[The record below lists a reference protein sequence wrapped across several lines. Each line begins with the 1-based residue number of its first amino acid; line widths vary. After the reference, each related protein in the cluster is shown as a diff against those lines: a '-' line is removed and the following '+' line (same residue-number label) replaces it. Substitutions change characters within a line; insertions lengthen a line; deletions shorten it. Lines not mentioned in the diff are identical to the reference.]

1 VILKN
6 LQLINFRKFSYIKL
20 EFSEGINF
28 IIGENGAGKTTI
40 IEAISYLSIPRSFRG
55 VKDEFLIKFN
65 EVGWTIKAEISNLIE
80 HNIQITYK
88 KDGFKVI
95 YLDGKKLKT
104 FLKLFEIFS
113 VLTFHSNNYN
123 LIDQSPEIKRKF
135 FDWFFSML
143 NYEYFISLYKYK
155 KILIQKNK
163 ALKTKSDISIW
174 NKQLKQYSDYIIKIR
189 KNFITQ
195 LNSIIKEQNEK
206 MNIEYKNSLNNKNF
220 DDFIELEMKRGFS
233 IIGPHRDNYE
243 FYFNEKNAKFFASDG
258 EKRRIFL
265 DLVIAMTKLTESV
278 KKIKPVLAFDDP
290 FNVLDEKNFKN
301 FIKEIKN
308 LNVQV
313 IISATNFKLDNE
325 NYHVIDLKFL
335 T

>member
-6 LQLINFRKFSYIKL
+6 LQLINFKKFSYLKL

-28 IIGENGAGKTTI
+28 IIGENGSGKTSI

-65 EVGWTIKAEISNLIE
+65 EVGWTIKAEISNLTE

-95 YLDGKKLKT
+95 YLDGKKIKT

-123 LIDQSPEIKRKF
+123 LIDQSPEVKRKF
-135 FDWFFSML
+135 FDWFFSIL

-155 KILIQKNK
+155 KILVQKNK
-163 ALKTKSDISIW
+163 ALKLKSDISIW
-174 NKQLKQYSDYIIKIR
+174 NKQLKQYSDYILKIR
-189 KNFITQ
+189 KNYIAQ
-195 LNSIIKEQNEK
+195 LNSIIIEQSDK
-206 MNIEYKNSLNNKNF
+206 INIDYRNSLNDKNF

-243 FYFNEKNAKFFASDG
+243 FYFDGKNAKFFASEG

-265 DLVIAMTKLTESV
+265 NLVIAMVKLTQ
-278 KKIKPVLAFDDP
+278 KIKKLKPVIAFDDP

-301 FIKEIKN
+301 FLEEIKN
-308 LNVQV
+308 LNAQI
-313 IISATNFKLDNE
+313 IISSTSLKIE
-325 NYHVIDLKFL
+325 NNNYNIILIN
-335 T
+335 

>member
-6 LQLINFRKFSYIKL
+6 LQLINFKKFSYLKL

-28 IIGENGAGKTTI
+28 IIGENGSGKTSI

-65 EVGWTIKAEISNLIE
+65 EVGWTIKAEISNLTE

-95 YLDGKKLKT
+95 YLDGKKIKT

-123 LIDQSPEIKRKF
+123 LIDQSPEVKRKF
-135 FDWFFSML
+135 FDWFFSIL

-155 KILIQKNK
+155 KILVQKNK
-163 ALKTKSDISIW
+163 ALKLKSDISIW
-174 NKQLKQYSDYIIKIR
+174 NKQLKQYSDYILKIR
-189 KNFITQ
+189 KNYIAQ
-195 LNSIIKEQNEK
+195 LNSIIIEQNDK
-206 MNIEYKNSLNNKNF
+206 INIDYRNSLNDKNF

-243 FYFNEKNAKFFASDG
+243 FYFDGKNAKFFASEG

-265 DLVIAMTKLTESV
+265 NLVIAMVKLTQ
-278 KKIKPVLAFDDP
+278 KIKKLKPVIAFDDP

-301 FIKEIKN
+301 FLEEIKN
-308 LNVQV
+308 LNAQI
-313 IISATNFKLDNE
+313 IISSTSLKIE
-325 NYHVIDLKFL
+325 NNNYNIILIN
-335 T
+335 

>member
-1 VILKN
+1 MILKN
-6 LQLINFRKFSYIKL
+6 LQLINFKKFSYLKL
-20 EFSEGINF
+20 EFSEGVNF
-28 IIGENGAGKTTI
+28 IIGGNGSGKTTI

-65 EVGWTIKAEISNLIE
+65 EIGWTIKAEISNLIE

-104 FLKLFEIFS
+104 FLKLFETFS

-123 LIDQSPEIKRKF
+123 LIDQSPELRRKF
-135 FDWFFSML
+135 FDWFFSIL

-163 ALKTKSDISIW
+163 ALKLKSDISIW
-174 NKQLKQYSDYIIKIR
+174 NKQLKQYSDYIMKFR
-189 KNFITQ
+189 KFYIEQ
-195 LNSIIKEQNEK
+195 LNSIIIEQNDK
-206 MNIEYKNSLNNKNF
+206 IKIEYKSSLNDKNF

-233 IIGPHRDNYE
+233 VIGPHRDNYE
-243 FYFNEKNAKFFASDG
+243 FYYEGKNAKFFASEG
-258 EKRRIFL
+258 EKRKML
-265 DLVIAMTKLTESV
+265 LNLVIAMVKLTQNI
-278 KKIKPVLAFDDP
+278 KKLKPVIAFDDP

-301 FIKEIKN
+301 FLEEIKN
-308 LNVQV
+308 LNVQI
-313 IISATNFKLDNE
+313 IISSTSLKIESN
-325 NYHVIDLKFL
+325 NYNIITLN
-335 T
+335 

>member
-1 VILKN
+1 MILKN
-6 LQLINFRKFSYIKL
+6 LQLINFKKFSYLKL

-28 IIGENGAGKTTI
+28 IIGENGSGKTSI

-65 EVGWTIKAEISNLIE
+65 EVGWTIKAEISNLTE

-95 YLDGKKLKT
+95 YLDGKKIKT

-123 LIDQSPEIKRKF
+123 LIDQSPEVKRKF
-135 FDWFFSML
+135 FDWFFSIL

-155 KILIQKNK
+155 KILVQKNK
-163 ALKTKSDISIW
+163 ALKLKSDISIW
-174 NKQLKQYSDYIIKIR
+174 NKQLKQYSDYILKIR
-189 KNFITQ
+189 KNYIAQ
-195 LNSIIKEQNEK
+195 LNSIIIEQSDK
-206 MNIEYKNSLNNKNF
+206 INIDYRNSLNDKNF

-243 FYFNEKNAKFFASDG
+243 FYFDGKNAKFFASEG

-265 DLVIAMTKLTESV
+265 NLVIAMVKLTQ
-278 KKIKPVLAFDDP
+278 KIKKLKPVIAFDDP

-301 FIKEIKN
+301 FLEEIKN
-308 LNVQV
+308 LNAQI
-313 IISATNFKLDNE
+313 IISSTSLKIE
-325 NYHVIDLKFL
+325 NNNYNIILIN
-335 T
+335 

>member
-1 VILKN
+1 MILKN
-6 LQLINFRKFSYIKL
+6 LQLINFKKFSYLKL
-20 EFSEGINF
+20 EFSEGVNF
-28 IIGENGAGKTTI
+28 IIGGNGSGKTTI

-65 EVGWTIKAEISNLIE
+65 EIGWTIKAEISNLIE

-104 FLKLFEIFS
+104 FLKLFETFS

-123 LIDQSPEIKRKF
+123 LIDQSPELRRKF
-135 FDWFFSML
+135 FDWFFSIL

-163 ALKTKSDISIW
+163 ALKLKSDISIW
-174 NKQLKQYSDYIIKIR
+174 NKQLKQYSDYIMKFR
-189 KNFITQ
+189 KFYIEQ
-195 LNSIIKEQNEK
+195 LNSIIIEQNDK
-206 MNIEYKNSLNNKNF
+206 IKIEYKSSLNDKNF

-233 IIGPHRDNYE
+233 VIGPHRDNYE
-243 FYFNEKNAKFFASDG
+243 FYYEGKNAKFFASEG
-258 EKRRIFL
+258 EKRKML
-265 DLVIAMTKLTESV
+265 LNLVIAMVKLTQNI
-278 KKIKPVLAFDDP
+278 KKLKPVIAFDDP

-301 FIKEIKN
+301 FLE
-308 LNVQV
+308 
-313 IISATNFKLDNE
+313 E
-325 NYHVIDLKFL
+325 
-335 T
+335 

>member
-1 VILKN
+1 MILKN
-6 LQLINFRKFSYIKL
+6 LQLINFKKFSYLKL

-28 IIGENGAGKTTI
+28 IIGENGSGKTSI

-65 EVGWTIKAEISNLIE
+65 EVGWTIKAEISNLTE

-95 YLDGKKLKT
+95 YLDGKKIKT

-123 LIDQSPEIKRKF
+123 LIDQSPEVKRKF
-135 FDWFFSML
+135 FDWFFSIL

-155 KILIQKNK
+155 KILVQKNK
-163 ALKTKSDISIW
+163 ALKLKSDISIW
-174 NKQLKQYSDYIIKIR
+174 NKQLKQYSDYILKIR
-189 KNFITQ
+189 KNYIAQ
-195 LNSIIKEQNEK
+195 LNSIIIEQNDK
-206 MNIEYKNSLNNKNF
+206 INIDYRNSLNDKNF

-243 FYFNEKNAKFFASDG
+243 FYFDGKNAKFFASEG

-265 DLVIAMTKLTESV
+265 NLVIAMVKLTQ
-278 KKIKPVLAFDDP
+278 KIKKLKPVIAFDDP

-301 FIKEIKN
+301 FLEEIKN
-308 LNVQV
+308 LNAQI
-313 IISATNFKLDNE
+313 IISSTSLKIE
-325 NYHVIDLKFL
+325 NNNYNIILIN
-335 T
+335 

>member
-1 VILKN
+1 MILKN
-6 LQLINFRKFSYIKL
+6 LQLINFKKFSYLKL
-20 EFSEGINF
+20 EFSEGVNF
-28 IIGENGAGKTTI
+28 IIGGNGSGKTTI

-65 EVGWTIKAEISNLIE
+65 EIGWTIKAEISNLIE

-104 FLKLFEIFS
+104 FLKLFETFS

-123 LIDQSPEIKRKF
+123 LIDQSPELRRKF
-135 FDWFFSML
+135 FDWFFSIL

-163 ALKTKSDISIW
+163 ALKLKSDISIW
-174 NKQLKQYSDYIIKIR
+174 NKQLKQYSDYIMKIR
-189 KNFITQ
+189 KFYIEQ
-195 LNSIIKEQNEK
+195 LNSIIIEQNDK
-206 MNIEYKNSLNNKNF
+206 IKIEYKSSLNDKNF

-233 IIGPHRDNYE
+233 VIGPHRDNYE
-243 FYFNEKNAKFFASDG
+243 FYYEGKNAKFFASEG
-258 EKRRIFL
+258 EKRKML
-265 DLVIAMTKLTESV
+265 LNLVIAMVKLTQNI
-278 KKIKPVLAFDDP
+278 KKLKPVIAFDDP

-301 FIKEIKN
+301 FLEEIKN
-308 LNVQV
+308 LNVQI
-313 IISATNFKLDNE
+313 IISSTSLKIESN
-325 NYHVIDLKFL
+325 NYNIITLN
-335 T
+335 